1 MENHFKITIPKP
13 CHEDW
18 NTMTPDATGR
28 FCSSCTKSVV
38 DFTNKTTTEI
48 QHYFIEN
55 QGQKVCGRF
64 QNKQLD
70 TLIITIPKYILFSQ
84 VKFHKAFMLALLISM
99 GTTLLSCQDKD
110 GSVQKIDKVEVV
122 DSLKKQ
128 PTRALVGEVAPTA
141 DNRLPPPPMPK
152 NETGY
157 ARPTVTSGIVEVEAV
172 NEERRNQSITFGEP
186 AIQEPDSLPKKK

>member
-1 MENHFKITIPKP
+1 METNFKITIPKP

-18 NTMTPDATGR
+18 NAMTPDATGR

-38 DFTNKTTTEI
+38 DFTNKSTTEI
-48 QHYFIEN
+48 QQYFIEN
-55 QGQKVCGRF
+55 QGKKVCGRF

-70 TLIITIPKYILFSQ
+70 TIIITIPKYVLFSQ
-84 VKFHKAFMLALLISM
+84 VKFHKAFMLALLVSM
-99 GTTLLSCQDKD
+99 GTTLFSCQDKD

-128 PTRALVGEVAPTA
+128 PNRQLLGDVSPTP
-141 DNRLPPPPMPK
+141 DNRVPPPPMPK
-152 NETGY
+152 NETVY
-157 ARPTVTSGIVEVEAV
+157 VRPSATSGIVSVEPV
-172 NEERRNQSITFGEP
+172 KEERVKESITTGEP